1 MRTAKST
8 KTKAKKATPQSTR
21 GSTKTKRRATAK
33 RRALAAPK
41 KLGKNREA
49 KPLAKSKAA
58 SKTTKSKAAS
68 KTKAPSKVTAKTTS
82 KARTSAKAKSP
93 KKERSLATAK
103 SRPVRRDAAGRLDP
117 KYARDLRALS
127 RENRAGDDDRA
138 FFNGPRSGDDLAEE
152 LGKEAVGSMT
162 SGEDQ
167 SERLIAEEVEEERG
181 GPFVKTRGGDEFAR
195 GTDRSNPRDA
205 TREPFPRT

>member
-1 MRTAKST
+1 V
-8 KTKAKKATPQSTR
+8 PQ
-21 GSTKTKRRATAK
+21 KLATKRKT
-33 RRALAAPK
+33 
-41 KLGKNREA
+41 

-58 SKTTKSKAAS
+58 V
-68 KTKAPSKVTAKTTS
+68 KTKAPSKLKAKTTS
-82 KARTSAKAKSP
+82 KARTTAKGKAP
-93 KKERSLATAK
+93 KKKDQSLATAK
-103 SRPVRRDAAGRLDP
+103 SRPPRRDATGRLDP

-127 RENRAGDDDRA
+127 RENRTGDDDRA
-138 FFNGPRSGDDLAEE
+138 FFDGPRSGDDLAQE
-152 LGKEAVGSMT
+152 LGKEAVGTMT

-167 SERLIAEEVEEERG
+167 SERMIAEEVEEERG